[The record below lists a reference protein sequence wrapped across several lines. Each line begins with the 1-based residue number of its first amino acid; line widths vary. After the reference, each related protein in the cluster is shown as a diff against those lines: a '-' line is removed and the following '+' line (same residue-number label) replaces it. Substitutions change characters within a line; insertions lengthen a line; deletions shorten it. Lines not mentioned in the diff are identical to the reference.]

1 MKIERDSQGEKTT
14 VRLIGHFQSEHV
26 VELKKQFLENGPQFE
41 LDLKEVTIVDVD
53 VVRFLGACELEG
65 MKLLHCSPYISEWI
79 LREQE
84 QKGQESL

>member
-1 MKIERDSQGEKTT
+1 MKIERDERGGKWTI
-14 VRLIGHFQSEHV
+14 RLIGHFQSEHIG
-26 VELKKQFLENGPQFE
+26 ELKSQLRDAGARFD

-65 MKLLHCSPYISEWI
+65 TIILNCPHYIREWI

-84 QKGQESL
+84 KNEQEQP